1 MAASTDTVF
10 KVPFIIGM
18 VICQSCFRPLAPSN
32 MAASLTSSGTAIIF
46 PRIIRVVVPVKK
58 M

>member
-18 VICQSCFRPLAPSN
+18 VIILVINFVYSVSF
-32 MAASLTSSGTAIIF
+32 
-46 PRIIRVVVPVKK
+46 KK
-58 M
+58 EKK